1 MSDHPYGAL
10 APWYDEVMAHVD
22 YPLWAAHVEMLWSF
36 QGLAPRRILE
46 TAAGTLAMAPH
57 LKRKG
62 RSWIHSDLS
71 WDMLDAARL
80 NPQQRK
86 PLPPRVNADFCRL
99 PFKDGSFDALVCLY
113 DAINYCLDA
122 QALERYFQEAARV
135 LKPKGTLL
143 FDFVTTLNSARYFR
157 EFTTHELHQ
166 GAHIIR
172 ESSWDPSLRIQ
183 HNSFTFFLPEL
194 DGRFQREQEHHM
206 QRMWPMSLFK
216 KLAKR
221 AGLEWLGNWDGFTLD
236 PSRRDSERIHV
247 LCQRH

>member
-1 MSDHPYGAL
+1 VSDHPYGAL

-22 YPLWAAHVEMLWSF
+22 YPQWAAHVALLWQFNELS
-36 QGLAPRRILE
+36 PRKVLE
-46 TAAGTLAMAPH
+46 TAAGTLAMAPF

-62 RSWIHSDLS
+62 RTWVHSDLS
-71 WDMLDAARL
+71 WEMLNAASL
-80 NPQQRK
+80 NPLQRK
-86 PLPPRVNADFCRL
+86 PLPPRVAADYGRL
-99 PFKDGSFDALVCLY
+99 PFRSASFDALVCLY
-113 DAINYCLDA
+113 DAINYCLDRES
-122 QALERYFQEAARV
+122 LERYFQEAARV
-135 LKPKGTLL
+135 LKPGGTLL

-183 HNSFTFFLPEL
+183 HNSFTFFLPDL

-216 KLAKR
+216 SMAKK

-236 PSRRDSERIHV
+236 PSRRDSERVHV
-247 LCQRH
+247 LCRKL